1 MYCSINKFLKKNS
14 IPLSLD
20 CEKHHTSNSRSYFW
34 ISKIFTDFIYAMQK
48 KKSVVIHSAQ
58 LHIIFILCNR

>member
-1 MYCSINKFLKKNS
+1 MYCSINKFKKKNS

-48 KKSVVIHSAQ
+48 KKKCCHSFCPTSYHF
-58 LHIIFILCNR
+58 HIM